1 VYFGRL
7 ALALERIPIKNLS
20 NDNATATAQMTAEEK
35 ADQSADLK
43 VTLLVFT
50 ALVVIAVVTISG
62 WSPQF

>member
-1 VYFGRL
+1 MSTGH
-7 ALALERIPIKNLS
+7 AS
-20 NDNATATAQMTAEEK
+20 NDTSPSATEPHLTAEEK

>member
-1 VYFGRL
+1 MSDGH
-7 ALALERIPIKNLS
+7 P
-20 NDNATATAQMTAEEK
+20 ATQQHVDQNSHLTAEEK

-50 ALVVIAVVTISG
+50 TLVVIAVVSISG